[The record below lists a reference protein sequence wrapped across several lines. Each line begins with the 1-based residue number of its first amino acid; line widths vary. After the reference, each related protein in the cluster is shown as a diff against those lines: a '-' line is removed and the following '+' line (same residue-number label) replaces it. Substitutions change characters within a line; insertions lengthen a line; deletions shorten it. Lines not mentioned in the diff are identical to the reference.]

1 MSSQSGRIAKW
12 KIVVSIFI
20 VVLLGTGAL
29 YSKNLSRLYI
39 SVTLYDED
47 KIVDNFLS
55 LYQSFN
61 STTIEASDTPFH
73 FPEQLGELPDS
84 FVVGE
89 ETILVGDF
97 LKESGSTGILVIK
110 DGETRFEEYFQG
122 NDKHRQHIS
131 WSMAKS
137 VLSAMFG
144 LAIQEG
150 YVKSIE
156 QTVTEYVPELKGT
169 GYDNVRIKDVLQMSS
184 GVRFNEDYGDFHSD
198 INRFGRT
205 IAFGSSLDEFAASL
219 EREKEPGTFNH
230 YVSIDT
236 QVLGMVLDRALP
248 VSLTEYL
255 QTKFWQPMG
264 MEYPAYWL
272 TDDFGMEL
280 ALGGLNVTMRDYA
293 KFGWL
298 FLNKGNWQGKQLVP
312 EQWVIDSVT
321 PDAPH
326 VMPGV
331 DNPNSSSSFGYGYQ
345 WWIPLGAEDE
355 FAAQGIYHQYIY
367 IDPDQQL
374 VIVKLSANHRY
385 NDRSHN
391 WSAKHYAMFRAISK
405 HYAN

>member
-1 MSSQSGRIAKW
+1 MATW
-12 KIVVSIFI
+12 KKASFL
-20 VVLLGTGAL
+20 LLGLLILTTAFYAKSL
-29 YSKNLSRLYI
+29 HRLWI

-47 KIVDNFLS
+47 KIVENFRS
-55 LYQSFN
+55 LYKTFN
-61 STTIEASDTPFH
+61 ASTLTASSQPFR
-73 FPEQLGELPDS
+73 FPEVSGDLPAD
-84 FVVGE
+84 FKVGE
-89 ETILVGDF
+89 DTISLSQF
-97 LKESGSTGILVIK
+97 LQDSGTTGILVIK
-110 DGETRFEEYFQG
+110 DGNIRVEQYFQG
-122 NDKHRQHIS
+122 NDVDQQNIS

-137 VLSAMFG
+137 FVSAMFG
-144 LAIQEG
+144 RAMEEG
-150 YVKSIE
+150 YIKSIE
-156 QTVTEYVPELKGT
+156 QPVTDYVPELIGT

-184 GVRFNEDYGDFHSD
+184 GVRFNEDYGDFDSD

-219 EREKEPGTFNH
+219 TREKEPGTFNH

-236 QVLGMVLDRALP
+236 QVLGMVLDRALD

-264 MEYPAYWL
+264 MEYPGYWL
-272 TDDFGMEL
+272 MDDHGMEL

-298 FLNKGNWQGKQLVP
+298 FLNEGNWHGEQLVP
-312 EQWVIDSVT
+312 KQWVKDSIT

-331 DNPNSSSSFGYGYQ
+331 NNPQSSSSFGYGYQ
-345 WWIPLGAEDE
+345 WWVPLGADDE

-367 IDPDQQL
+367 IDPDQNL
-374 VIVKLSANHRY
+374 VIVKLSANHKY
-385 NDRSHN
+385 NDKSHN

-405 HYAN
+405 HYQD